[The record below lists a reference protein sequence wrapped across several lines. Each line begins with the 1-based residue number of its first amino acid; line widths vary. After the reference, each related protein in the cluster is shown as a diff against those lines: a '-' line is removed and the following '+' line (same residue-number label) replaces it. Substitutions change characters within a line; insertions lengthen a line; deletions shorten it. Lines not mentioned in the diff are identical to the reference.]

1 MFLFC
6 YFKQILVFIF
16 CLQIFNCPAQAAG
29 FSGIGDQLD
38 DDYQNVD
45 NFMNKPRKNVVSDI
59 EPIGDELSNYPDRLY
74 QRAKR
79 TIVFRPLFVYRQEQI
94 EKGAVETLRRLRNRR
109 LNNERSESSQPPTHV
124 HQRQQQHHHHHYQQ
138 DDRRAFD
145 SY

>member
-1 MFLFC
+1 MFLVSQ
-6 YFKQILVFIF
+6 FKQISVFIF
-16 CLQIFNCPAQAAG
+16 CLQIFNWPAHVAG
-29 FSGIGDQLD
+29 FSEIGDQLD

-45 NFMNKPRKNVVSDI
+45 NFINKPRKNVVSDI

-94 EKGAVETLRRLRNRR
+94 ENRAIETLRRLRNRR
-109 LNNERSESSQPPTHV
+109 LSNARSERRQSPAHDG
-124 HQRQQQHHHHHYQQ
+124 QRQQQHHHNYQQ